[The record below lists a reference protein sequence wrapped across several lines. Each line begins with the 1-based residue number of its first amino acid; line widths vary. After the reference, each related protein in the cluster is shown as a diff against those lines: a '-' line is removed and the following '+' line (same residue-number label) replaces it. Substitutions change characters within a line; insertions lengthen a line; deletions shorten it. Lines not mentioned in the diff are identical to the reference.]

1 MSAVRWGAIARVAF
15 VGLLALAGA
24 CKSTKARTEVM
35 LEIDADDAVRAKL
48 DALVILIDVS
58 DDDGKSW
65 EKRLTKSFDREAVGN
80 WRAFD
85 WPARLGLVPDGDNT
99 DRRFA
104 VRVQA
109 LDANGA
115 LYVWQQAV
123 AGFER
128 GRTQVLRMRLT
139 ESCMVDALDCGDPQC
154 VGTED
159 EQDCETCR
167 SGECVGVELLTLE
180 DFDPRVLGD
189 GGTSGDGGMDVDRDG
204 GHDKPDAGKRD
215 AGAHDAGGDAAM
227 DSGAPPED
235 GGNDAG
241 DTGDAGGDALVPLG
255 FHVTDTTPT
264 ADDPVQDDT
273 HGRLGVTFSD
283 PVDQAT
289 VTGVTVTVSGD
300 GRPIAGTVAASARGA
315 TFTPSE
321 PWALASKYTLSVS
334 KSVKSAMNE
343 ALEPFSF
350 DFTVRDGV
358 WSRKAEFDGLGD
370 PQLALSSDGYGVL
383 EWTFDTGGTPE
394 IRASN
399 YNPNTGFSA
408 FVPLSTQGTGT
419 VTAAANARHSAIA
432 VWSGI
437 SAGQNVSLYS
447 TTAGWTTGYGV
458 SPGADAA
465 VFLSDTDE
473 IFYVASSTANSNQ
486 LNGYQYTLGAANP
499 ALTLVGGS
507 ASGNTDTQLV
517 VLGGVARLA
526 WIHSEGGSTNQILT
540 GLLDPTL
547 GVGLSNASLH
557 ASNLAFASTR
567 THASAI
573 LVWQQDDPALIGDD
587 SIWASRVT
595 TAGTWSAPV
604 QISKGSA
611 QATSPAISLDD
622 HGRAVATWQQS
633 GALKS
638 TSFDPASGWAANPV
652 TISAAGAMNPDPAQ
666 VALAPEGS
674 GIAVWTQDSAS
685 MSLNEVWFARYL
697 VGSGWQAASVA
708 RISDIEAGT
717 GSVVTVA
724 VDAAGR
730 ALAGWYQS
738 NKIWIGR
745 FE

>member
-1 MSAVRWGAIARVAF
+1 
-15 VGLLALAGA
+15 
-24 CKSTKARTEVM
+24 
-35 LEIDADDAVRAKL
+35 
-48 DALVILIDVS
+48 
-58 DDDGKSW
+58 
-65 EKRLTKSFDREAVGN
+65 
-80 WRAFD
+80 
-85 WPARLGLVPDGDNT
+85 
-99 DRRFA
+99 
-104 VRVQA
+104 
-109 LDANGA
+109 
-115 LYVWQQAV
+115 
-123 AGFER
+123 
-128 GRTQVLRMRLT
+128 
-139 ESCMVDALDCGDPQC
+139 MVDALDCGDPQC
-154 VGTED
+154 VGTRAG
-159 EQDCETCR
+159 QDCETCR
-167 SGECVGVELLTLE
+167 SGECVDVELLTLE
-180 DFDPRVLGD
+180 DFDPKVLGD
-189 GGTSGDGGMDVDRDG
+189 GGTSSDAGMDVDRDG
-204 GHDKPDAGKRD
+204 GGHGERD
-215 AGAHDAGGDAAM
+215 AGERDGSTRDAGGDAAM
-227 DSGAPPED
+227 DSGTPPED
-235 GGNDAG
+235 AGSDGGSDTG
-241 DTGDAGGDALVPLG
+241 DTGVDALVPLG
-255 FHVTDTTPT
+255 FHVTDTMPT
-264 ADDPVQDDT
+264 ADDPVQADT
-273 HGRLGVTFSD
+273 HGALAVTFSD

-300 GRPIAGTVAASARGA
+300 GRPIPGTVVASARGA

-321 PWALASKYTLSVS
+321 PWALASKYTLNVS

-343 ALEPFSF
+343 ALTPFSF

-370 PQLALSSDGYGVL
+370 PNLALSSDGFGVL
-383 EWTFDTGGTPE
+383 EWSHDTGGTPE
-394 IRASN
+394 ILASN

-408 FVPLSTQGTGT
+408 AVQLSSQGAST
-419 VTAAANARHSAIA
+419 VTAAANIRHSAIA

-437 SAGQNVSLYS
+437 SAGQNSSLYS
-447 TTAGWTTGYGV
+447 TTAGWTYGYGV
-458 SPGADAA
+458 SPGSDAA

-473 IFYVASSTANSNQ
+473 IFYVASSTADSNQ
-486 LNGYQYTLGAANP
+486 LSGYQYTLGAANP
-499 ALTLVGGS
+499 APISVGG
-507 ASGNTDTQLV
+507 AVGGNTDSQLV

-595 TAGTWSAPV
+595 TAGTWSTPT
-604 QISKGSA
+604 QISKGTA

-633 GALKS
+633 GALKGA
-638 TSFDPASGWAANPV
+638 SFDPTSGWTNPV
-652 TISAAGAMNPDPAQ
+652 TISAMDAMNPDPAK
-666 VALAPEGS
+666 VALAPDGS
-674 GIAVWTQDSAS
+674 GVAVWTQDSAS

-717 GSVVTVA
+717 GSVVTLA

-738 NKIWIGR
+738 NKVWVGR